1 MMIKFNTIIVGGGLG
16 GLTAG
21 ATLTKFG
28 KKVLLL
34 EQHYIPGGCATT
46 FKRKDFVMEVGLHEM
61 DGLFEKDAKVQI
73 FDLLAV
79 NNFVEFKQV
88 PELFN
93 VKLKNVEFTF
103 PHGNERAQEVL
114 IEKFPS
120 ESKGIKSFFKLMN
133 GVLEEIPKMPT
144 EKWKSMLLFPIMPLL
159 FPNVVK
165 ASKSSV
171 GHWLDK
177 NIQND
182 ELKLILTTNLLYY
195 GDDPY
200 AMSLMYFSL
209 AQTSYIGGGGH
220 FIKGGSQQLS
230 NYLAQYIQN
239 NGGQVLL
246 GKKVEQILVANEKA
260 IGVKFKD
267 TFNEEEESKTI
278 HADAVVV
285 NAAVPLAVKMLPEPY
300 KTTLANKIKNHTE
313 ACSLIS
319 IYMGFDVDLKEFGVK
334 HYSTFI
340 QGEGI
345 HSLKDIKLNYQ
356 GDWDNKSFVFVDYS
370 QVDSALAPLGKSVG
384 VICAADYIKDWEDL
398 NTKEYKDQKEKV
410 AQLFFE
416 RLEKHYPGILKHLV
430 YYEVGTSKTIQ
441 KYTLNPKGT
450 AYGYAQ
456 TPTQSGLG
464 RMPSKSLIEN
474 MYFASAWSFPGG
486 GFTGAILGGF
496 LSALDMDKKL
506 KWQKQDASFFKDSR
520 IVKLL
525 KKQEIAENTIELT
538 FEKPSGF
545 NHNAGQY
552 AILRL
557 STPKYNTLDMPFRS
571 LSIVSHKK
579 ENTVRFAM
587 RTSDSSFKRSCM
599 EMEAGAEATIFGP
612 TGKFV
617 INGDVK
623 NIVFLISGIGITPV
637 VPMLKELEEN
647 QFTGKVF
654 LIYSNKTKNSTAYD
668 DELKNIKLTN
678 YNYLPIITSE
688 TKRIDSELL
697 KRHLKDLNNYEYY
710 LVGTTPFLKAMK
722 LILMNEGVDLTK
734 LNEDDFG

>member
-1 MMIKFNTIIVGGGLG
+1 
-16 GLTAG
+16 
-21 ATLTKFG
+21 
-28 KKVLLL
+28 
-34 EQHYIPGGCATT
+34 
-46 FKRKDFVMEVGLHEM
+46 
-61 DGLFEKDAKVQI
+61 
-73 FDLLAV
+73 
-79 NNFVEFKQV
+79 
-88 PELFN
+88 
-93 VKLKNVEFTF
+93 
-103 PHGNERAQEVL
+103 
-114 IEKFPS
+114 
-120 ESKGIKSFFKLMN
+120 
-133 GVLEEIPKMPT
+133 MPT
-144 EKWKSMLLFPIMPLL
+144 EKWKSMLLFPVMPLL

-165 ASKSSV
+165 ASNSSV
-171 GHWLDK
+171 GNWLDK
-177 NIQND
+177 NINNE

-200 AMSLMYFSL
+200 TMSLMYFSL
-209 AQTSYIGGGGH
+209 AQTSYISGGGH

-230 NYLAQYIQN
+230 NYLAQYIQHK
-239 NGGQVLL
+239 GGQVLL
-246 GKKVEQILVANEKA
+246 GKKVEQILVENGKA
-260 IGVKFKD
+260 SGVKFRD
-267 TFNEEEESKTI
+267 AFIENSESMII

-285 NAAVPLAVKMLPEPY
+285 NAAIPLAAKMLPEPY
-300 KTTLANKIKNHTE
+300 KTSLSNKIKNQEE

-319 IYMGFDVDLKEFGVK
+319 IYMGFDIDLKIFGVK

-345 HSLKDIKLNYQ
+345 HSLKDMKPNYQ
-356 GDWDNKSFVFVDYS
+356 GSWDNKSFVFVDYS

-384 VICAADYIKDWEDL
+384 VICAADYLKDWENL
-398 NTKEYKDQKEKV
+398 NPIDYKTKKEQV
-410 AQLFFE
+410 AKLFFE

-464 RMPSKSLIEN
+464 RIPAKSPIEN

-496 LSALDMDKKL
+496 LCALEMNKKL
-506 KWQKQDASFFKDSR
+506 KWQTQLPLFLKDSR

-525 KKQEIAENTIELT
+525 KNQIIADNTIELT

-545 NHNAGQY
+545 NQMAGQY
-552 AILRL
+552 AILKL
-557 STPKYNTLDMPFRS
+557 NSPKYNTLDMPFRS
-571 LSIVSHKK
+571 LSIVSHCD
-579 ENTVRFAM
+579 EPVLRFAM
-587 RTSDSSFKRSCM
+587 RISESSFKKSCQ
-599 EMEAGAEATIFGP
+599 EMKEGEEATIFGP
-612 TGKFV
+612 TGKFEV
-617 INGDVK
+617 NKDAK

-637 VPMLKELEEN
+637 IPMVRELEKN
-647 QFTGKVF
+647 QFAGHVF
-654 LIYSNKTKNSTAYD
+654 LFYSNKTKDSTAYD

-697 KRHLKDLNNYEYY
+697 KSHLKDLSNYEYY
-710 LVGTTPFLKAMK
+710 LVGTNPFLKAMK
-722 LILMNEGVDLTK
+722 LILINEGVDLTK